1 VAVAQAALAASRL
14 AFHWVA
20 VDDERS
26 VLEGTRRYDK
36 QVTCQRP
43 MPFPIL
49 ASCNPPPAPRALR
62 PRPTQIL
69 RHFKGRSR
77 TQSTCSSRAACSRF
91 HHAPRRAQVGA
102 AQLEA
107 LHGLEQQVRAA
118 ATARSADA
126 FVQEACGLVLLSFMR
141 RPSPQALELAAVSAR
156 ARERARAATASPF
169 PTAHASS
176 VLNV

>member
-26 VLEGTRRYDK
+26 VLEGTRRYDN
-36 QVTCQRP
+36 QVTCQRRI
-43 MPFPIL
+43 PFPIS

-62 PRPTQIL
+62 PRPTQFL
-69 RHFKGRSR
+69 RHLKVRAR
-77 TQSTCSSRAACSRF
+77 TQSRCS
-91 HHAPRRAQVGA
+91 PGVPQVGA

-107 LHGLEQQVRAA
+107 LHGLEQQVQAA
-118 ATARSADA
+118 ATARSGDA

-156 ARERARAATASPF
+156 ARERCNCFSLPHSTRQ
-169 PTAHASS
+169 
-176 VLNV
+176 LR